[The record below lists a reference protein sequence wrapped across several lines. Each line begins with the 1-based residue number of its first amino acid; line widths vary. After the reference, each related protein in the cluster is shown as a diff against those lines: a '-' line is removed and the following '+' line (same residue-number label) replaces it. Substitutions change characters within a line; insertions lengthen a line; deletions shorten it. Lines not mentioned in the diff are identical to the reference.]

1 MGLHDNNQKQ
11 LLLEHVRD
19 MTVGKAY
26 RFCRRSGLAPWC
38 SLRYALLRA

>member
-1 MGLHDNNQKQ
+1 M
-11 LLLEHVRD
+11 LLEHVRD

-26 RFCRRSGLAPWC
+26 RFCRKSGLAPWC